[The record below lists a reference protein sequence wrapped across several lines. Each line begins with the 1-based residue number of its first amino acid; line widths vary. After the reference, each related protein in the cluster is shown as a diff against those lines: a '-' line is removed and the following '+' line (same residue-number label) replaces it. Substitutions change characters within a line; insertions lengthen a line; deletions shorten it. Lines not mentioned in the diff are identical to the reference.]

1 MAKESNKSDK
11 KAPKVHPELEG
22 FELTI
27 DSFGQIVS
35 SIDRDKINQFLDK
48 HLPED
53 KKLQNNTDED

>member
-1 MAKESNKSDK
+1 MAKESSKTGK

-22 FELTI
+22 FELNI

>member
-1 MAKESNKSDK
+1 MAKNQKSSA

-27 DSFGQIVS
+27 DHFGQIVS
-35 SIDRDKINQFLDK
+35 TLDRDKINQFLDK

-53 KKLQNNTDED
+53 KKLQNKTDEN

>member
-1 MAKESNKSDK
+1 MAKLEKSSK
-11 KAPKVHPELEG
+11 KAPKVHPELDG

-35 SIDRDKINQFLDK
+35 SLDRDKINQFLDK

-53 KKLQNNTDED
+53 KKLKNRSDEN

>member
-1 MAKESNKSDK
+1 MAKSEKNNNK

-27 DSFGQIVS
+27 DRFGQIVS
-35 SIDRDKINQFLDK
+35 TIDRDKINQFLDK

-53 KKLQNNTDED
+53 KKLKNRNEN

>member
-1 MAKESNKSDK
+1 MAKESNKSNK
-11 KAPKVHPELEG
+11 KTPKVHPELEG
-22 FELTI
+22 FELNI

-35 SIDRDKINQFLDK
+35 SIDRNKINQFLDK

>member
-1 MAKESNKSDK
+1 MAKIEKKSGK

-27 DSFGQIVS
+27 DHFGQIVS
-35 SIDRDKINQFLDK
+35 TLDRDKINQFLDK

-53 KKLQNNTDED
+53 KKLKNRSDEN